1 MNWIKKRKLLAIKA
15 IYFNSQPCIELD
27 DLWNTLHGSFNSAQ
41 SQQVDASLLD
51 EISAKEK

>member
-1 MNWIKKRKLLAIKA
+1 MNWIKKRKLLAIKS
-15 IYFNSQPCIELD
+15 IHFNSQPCIELD

-41 SQQVDASLLD
+41 SQQVNASLLD